1 MEVFIQR
8 QMPWS
13 QLAVPG
19 VLDGFH
25 NFPQNFSSHFFGVQE
40 EFIST
45 LHQKPLWTTPPPIFS
60 FSPHKFFSTL
70 AHFCVPLVILVELVV
85 MVAMVTVIML
95 KVMMLMVMILM
106 VMMLMVMMMEG
117 VVVVEAVAVVCTSF
131 STPHLNLHL
140 MHLAHCRLD
149 FPRAECF
156 RKLKATPSHP
166 SSPCNT
172 CNFSWIFTF
181 VPDLLLVSGCCIFL
195 SASQW
200 FTFSGKHHKLPV
212 NVWPEFQERACFNWK
227 SSWMFPTILYT
238 YINTIPLIPN
248 PLIHRGTS
256 ETPNVRTLVA
266 RKLLSASLLFQISGK
281 DHYSQ
286 AGSTSHNSVDK

>member
-19 VLDGFH
+19 VLNSFH

-106 VMMLMVMMMEG
+106 VMMLMVMMME
-117 VVVVEAVAVVCTSF
+117 VVVVAVAVVCTSF

-149 FPRAECF
+149 FLRAECF

-172 CNFSWIFTF
+172 CNFCESIPLCRTYYWQ
-181 VPDLLLVSGCCIFL
+181 
-195 SASQW
+195 AAA
-200 FTFSGKHHKLPV
+200 
-212 NVWPEFQERACFNWK
+212 ACFWVHPNDSLFLGNTPDYLSTSGQSFK
-227 SSWMFPTILYT
+227 RGPVLIGNPPECFPP

-256 ETPNVRTLVA
+256 ETPNVQTLVV
-266 RKLLSASLLFQISGK
+266 RRLLSASLLFQTQEKITTVK
-281 DHYSQ
+281 L
-286 AGSTSHNSVDK
+286 ARLVKTL

>member
-106 VMMLMVMMMEG
+106 VMMLMVMMME
-117 VVVVEAVAVVCTSF
+117 VAVAVVCTSF

-181 VPDLLLVSGCCIFL
+181 VPDLLLASGCCMFL

-200 FTFSGKHHKLPV
+200 FTFSGKHPRLPV

-227 SSWMFPTILYT
+227 SSWMFPTIHKYNPSHSQPT
-238 YINTIPLIPN
+238 HSQRYIRDTQRPN
-248 PLIHRGTS
+248 PSRK
-256 ETPNVRTLVA
+256 ETA
-266 RKLLSASLLFQISGK
+266 LSLFAISNSGK
-281 DHYSQ
+281 DHHSQ
-286 AGSTSHNSVDK
+286 AGSTSHKSVDK